1 MNKFEFTQ
9 KVAERMSIT
18 HTQAKCFLNTMED
31 VLKETIKEDKVIT
44 FQGFGTFSLWKQVE
58 RQGRNPKTGEPSL
71 IPARNSI
78 KFKPGKQMLN
88 YLNDKKE

>member
-18 HTQAKCFLNTMED
+18 QSQAKCFIDAIGD
-31 VLKETIKEDKVIT
+31 VLMETLKEDEVIA
-44 FQGFGTFSLWKQVE
+44 FQGFGVFSLWKQVE

-88 YLNDKKE
+88 YLNDKEE